1 MFTPVGSQICS
12 ATVGAQATVAALVGS
27 PTLSPSLRGSIALF
41 DVIFQNIMACRV
53 FRTLKMEGA
62 ESSGKST
69 LTSASHTDVQQ
80 SALYFT
86 PSLATSATMPE
97 SLTGSE
103 LDLPP
108 DAQSRT

>member
-1 MFTPVGSQICS
+1 MFTPVGSQIYS

-53 FRTLKMEGA
+53 FRTLKMDGA

-69 LTSASHTDVQQ
+69 LASAGHTGAQQ

-86 PSLATSATMPE
+86 QSMTTSTTMPE
-97 SLTGSE
+97 SLTGLE

-108 DAQSRT
+108 NVQSRT